1 MKKTKRKVWSV
12 STFREAL
19 PRVEDDILA
28 LAMNLAFSCSLRVGE
43 ITGLTWDCIF
53 IDEESIE
60 NGNARIIVNKEVARV
75 SIEALQRLNERDV
88 LVTFPAQ
95 KPHCT
100 TRLVLKTPKTETS
113 TRVVWLPKTVAHML
127 VEHRKNQEE
136 LKEFLGADYHDYN
149 LVVALENGNP
159 VESRIIRKR
168 LQVFCDTTGYER
180 VDFHSLRHL
189 STKYKLKLTQ
199 GDIKSVQGD
208 TGHAEAQMVTDVYS
222 EIEDENRRENAARM
236 EADFYSPTAKGKF
249 ISNRGYRRSSGGYT
263 QEPVT

>member
-1 MKKTKRKVWSV
+1 M
-12 STFREAL
+12 
-19 PRVEDDILA
+19 
-28 LAMNLAFSCSLRVGE
+28 
-43 ITGLTWDCIF
+43 DCVF

-60 NGNARIIVNKEVARV
+60 NGNARVIINKEVARV
-75 SIEALQRLNERDV
+75 SIEALQKLNERDV
-88 LVTFPAQ
+88 LATFPAQ

-159 VESRIIRKR
+159 VESRIIRQR
-168 LQVFCDTTGYER
+168 LQVFCDATGYER

-236 EADFYSPTAKGKF
+236 EADFYSPTAKNGK
-249 ISNRGYRRSSGGYT
+249 SSATEGVGEALAAILKNLSPE
-263 QEPVT
+263 QLAALVSAAR

>member
-1 MKKTKRKVWSV
+1 MFCTR
-12 STFREAL
+12 
-19 PRVEDDILA
+19 
-28 LAMNLAFSCSLRVGE
+28 
-43 ITGLTWDCIF
+43 WDCIF

-60 NGNARIIVNKEVARV
+60 NGNARIIINKEVARV

-236 EADFYSPTAKGKF
+236 EADFYSPTAKNGK
-249 ISNRGYRRSSGGYT
+249 SSATEDIGEALAAILKNLSPE
-263 QEPVT
+263 QLAALVSAAR

>member
-1 MKKTKRKVWSV
+1 MK
-12 STFREAL
+12 
-19 PRVEDDILA
+19 
-28 LAMNLAFSCSLRVGE
+28 
-43 ITGLTWDCIF
+43 
-53 IDEESIE
+53 
-60 NGNARIIVNKEVARV
+60 GNARIIINKEVARV

-222 EIEDENRRENAARM
+222 EIEDENRRENALAWKPTSTALPLKMGNHQQQRIS
-236 EADFYSPTAKGKF
+236 AKLWRLSLRTCHLSNFQLLSPLPV
-249 ISNRGYRRSSGGYT
+249 SSGC
-263 QEPVT
+263 

>member
-1 MKKTKRKVWSV
+1 MELSRPDDAESGKTCHP
-12 STFREAL
+12 A
-19 PRVEDDILA
+19 D
-28 LAMNLAFSCSLRVGE
+28 
-43 ITGLTWDCIF
+43 
-53 IDEESIE
+53 DEENE
-60 NGNARIIVNKEVARV
+60 TEGVECEHV
-75 SIEALQRLNERDV
+75 SRSTSKSRGRYSGSRHEPRFFLFAQGGGDRLNERDV

-127 VEHRKNQEE
+127 VEHRQNQEE

-236 EADFYSPTAKGKF
+236 EADFYSPTAKNGK
-249 ISNRGYRRSSGGYT
+249 SSATEDIGEALAAILKNLSPE
-263 QEPVT
+263 QLSALVSAAR